1 MDMRNSR
8 AWLLSRAAA
17 ASGLLAALSTGC
29 DSPAMVRAREVR
41 EQSLSR
47 SLKTVQSLEDRRE
60 EKLARTHRL
69 IADRLD
75 RDVENSE
82 RNVEIVGRLIDEEFE
97 TWAQKEPVYRRAV
110 GRELKG
116 DATRIEQTLPHFIY

>member
-1 MDMRNSR
+1 MRTPR
-8 AWLLSRAAA
+8 GWLFFSAPAAI
-17 ASGLLAALSTGC
+17 GLLAALLAGC

-60 EKLARTHRL
+60 ENLARTHRL

-75 RDVENSE
+75 RDAENSE

-97 TWAQKEPVYRRAV
+97 TWAQKEPAYRRAI

-116 DATRIEQTLPHFIY
+116 DASRIERTLPHFIY